1 MLYCISMTGAA
12 VAGSDASLV
21 TSLKRGDTAAF
32 EEILR
37 RYERKVFS
45 LARSLTR
52 NDSDAEDA
60 LQETFLSVYAKIRS
74 FKEESSLSTW
84 IYRIAANAALMK
96 IRSRRTREEKTVS
109 IDDYMP
115 KYDKSGHRVA
125 AVPDWPPRGDDVL
138 VRRELAGF
146 LRDSIRAL
154 EPEYR
159 TVFILRDQEELS
171 NEEVARILRL
181 SVPAVK
187 SRLHRARLFLR
198 ERIKRYWYGTEGRP

>member
-1 MLYCISMTGAA
+1 MTGLA
-12 VAGSDASLV
+12 VAESEAQLV
-21 TSLKRGDTAAF
+21 TSLKKGDPEAF
-32 EEILR
+32 EKIVR

-60 LQETFLSVYAKIRS
+60 LQETFLSVFKKIRT
-74 FKEESSLSTW
+74 FKEESRLSTW

-96 IRSRRTREEKTVS
+96 VRSRRGRDEKTVS

-115 KYDKSGHRVA
+115 EFDEGGHRVA
-125 AVPDWPPRGDDVL
+125 TVPDWPPRGDDL
-138 VRRELAGF
+138 LIRRELAAF
-146 LRDSIRAL
+146 LRDSIRCL

-159 TVFILRDQEELS
+159 TVFILRDQEDLS
-171 NEEVARILRL
+171 NEEVAKILRL

-198 ERIKRYWYGTEGRP
+198 ERIKRYWYGAEGRARPF